1 MQSSSKSTAI
11 PSSSS
16 SPHPFTPSPSSI
28 SFVVLQQIIKAQ
40 PTLLT
45 FLISNNGSHSA
56 INPNQAYKL
65 FPHAAA
71 DLASRLDSTPTPLS
85 PRIASVVTAA
95 SLAIRLSLQ
104 LSALVIQLIF
114 ETLRYLSTASLG
126 ISQRA
131 IVSAV
136 GGARAIH
143 LSSAASPP
151 TELDSLNSSYLD
163 LLDCYTNLGIYVV
176 HHLFTLAELFTLAGF
191 NLTHTAVSTS
201 FYTGIQIFYS
211 GRIAQ
216 QLVETLNGDGGDV
229 SIKDFS
235 EYWPIVKRALKSNYL
250 NQTFYTTH
258 APSSGPL
265 LIYLLNIL
273 KNYQMTETNQ
283 SPLSEHWFLKALKY
297 TTAACTILGD
307 PNFLDRTEILQFKKF
322 TSKSF
327 ANQVFK
333 KIDDKLHTTQRSPL
347 QDQKF
352 IETVHRVVLS
362 NETVNLDGFSHSKP
376 GSGKYLGAS
385 LGLSARAVA
394 GKTQHLQPVTDA
406 RKALSSF
413 GSLGLPQLS
422 TLQMQKARS
431 SSPSLNPGRIGM
443 PFEQTSLT
451 GSRNAMKPS
460 LSSQMEESRPA
471 QLFFM
476 PNLNSLSP
484 PTIGLERHPAF
495 HCCHIL
501 SVQQFT
507 WHDLHALF
515 SVSQEMRTQVERSG
529 VLDILKGKVMCS
541 MFYEPLTQ
549 TSASFEAAMNQ
560 LGGRV
565 VSVLANKSSV
575 TKGEKQI
582 SFFSPF
588 LIPKHNIPYLTV
600 LI

>member
-1 MQSSSKSTAI
+1 MGASALTQLKHSCNAAISS
-11 PSSSS
+11 SSSS
-16 SPHPFTPSPSSI
+16 SPHPFTPFPSSI
-28 SFVVLQQIIKAQ
+28 SFLVLQQIIKAQ
-40 PTLLT
+40 PTPLT

-65 FPHAAA
+65 LPHAAA

-85 PRIASVVTAA
+85 PRIASIVTAA
-95 SLAIRLSLQ
+95 SLATRLSLL

-163 LLDCYTNLGIYVV
+163 LLNCYTNVGIYVI

-191 NLTHTAVSTS
+191 NLTQTAVSTS
-201 FYTGIQIFYS
+201 FYTVV
-211 GRIAQ
+211 IAQ
-216 QLVETLNGDGGDV
+216 QLVETINGDGGDV

-273 KNYQMTETNQ
+273 KKYQMNGTNQ
-283 SPLSEHWFLKALKY
+283 SPLFEHWFLEALKY
-297 TTAACTILGD
+297 TAAACTILGD
-307 PNFLDRTEILQFKKF
+307 PNFLNGTEILQFKKF
-322 TSKSF
+322 TSKTF
-327 ANQVFK
+327 ANQVEVDRSNVFLK
-333 KIDDKLHTTQRSPL
+333 TNWSPL

-352 IETVHRVVLS
+352 IGTVHRVVLS
-362 NETVNLDGFSHSKP
+362 NETVYLDGFSHSKP

-394 GKTQHLQPVTDA
+394 GKTQHLQSVRDA

-422 TLQMQKARS
+422 TLQNQKARS
-431 SSPSLNPGRIGM
+431 SSPSLNPGRIGV

-451 GSRNAMKPS
+451 GSRNTMKPS

-471 QLFFM
+471 QSLFT

-495 HCCHIL
+495 HRRHIL

-507 WHDLHALF
+507 RQDLHALF
-515 SVSQEMRTQVERSG
+515 SVAQEMRTQVESSG
-529 VLDILKGKVMCS
+529 VVDILKGKVMCS

-560 LGGRV
+560 LGGRI
-565 VSVLANKSSV
+565 VSVSANKSSA

-582 SFFSPF
+582 SFFSHCSH
-588 LIPKHNIPYLTV
+588 LDLSLRICH
-600 LI
+600 

>member
-28 SFVVLQQIIKAQ
+28 SFLVLQQIIKAQ

-45 FLISNNGSHSA
+45 FLIRNNGSHSA

-95 SLAIRLSLQ
+95 SLATRLSLQ
-104 LSALVIQLIF
+104 LSALFIQLIF

-163 LLDCYTNLGIYVV
+163 LLDCYTNIGINVV

-201 FYTGIQIFYS
+201 FYTVVGIQIFYS
-211 GRIAQ
+211 GQITQ
-216 QLVETLNGDGGDV
+216 QLVETINGDGGDV

-235 EYWPIVKRALKSNYL
+235 YYWPIVKRALKSNYL

-265 LIYLLNIL
+265 LIYLLSIL
-273 KNYQMTETNQ
+273 KNYQMTATNQ
-283 SPLSEHWFLKALKY
+283 SPLSEHWFLEALKY
-297 TTAACTILGD
+297 TAAACTILGD
-307 PNFLDRTEILQFKKF
+307 PNFLNGTEILKFKKSSHCAVCMMLAYSIVLIP
-322 TSKSF
+322 TE
-327 ANQVFK
+327 
-333 KIDDKLHTTQRSPL
+333 L
-347 QDQKF
+347 QFNGLAAVQA
-352 IETVHRVVLS
+352 IVRVVLS
-362 NETVNLDGFSHSKP
+362 NETVYLDGFPHSKP

-394 GKTQHLQPVTDA
+394 GKTQHLQSVTDA

-413 GSLGLPQLS
+413 GSLGSPQLS

-431 SSPSLNPGRIGM
+431 SSPSLNPGRLGV
-443 PFEQTSLT
+443 PFEQMSLT
-451 GSRNAMKPS
+451 G
-460 LSSQMEESRPA
+460 
-471 QLFFM
+471 
-476 PNLNSLSP
+476 
-484 PTIGLERHPAF
+484 
-495 HCCHIL
+495 
-501 SVQQFT
+501 
-507 WHDLHALF
+507 
-515 SVSQEMRTQVERSG
+515 
-529 VLDILKGKVMCS
+529 
-541 MFYEPLTQ
+541 
-549 TSASFEAAMNQ
+549 
-560 LGGRV
+560 
-565 VSVLANKSSV
+565 
-575 TKGEKQI
+575 
-582 SFFSPF
+582 
-588 LIPKHNIPYLTV
+588 
-600 LI
+600 

>member
-1 MQSSSKSTAI
+1 M
-11 PSSSS
+11 
-16 SPHPFTPSPSSI
+16 
-28 SFVVLQQIIKAQ
+28 QIIKAQ

-56 INPNQAYKL
+56 VNPNQAYKL

-85 PRIASVVTAA
+85 PRIASIVTAA
-95 SLAIRLSLQ
+95 SLPTRLSLQ

-163 LLDCYTNLGIYVV
+163 LLDCYTNAGINFLHSGGVIWKR
-176 HHLFTLAELFTLAGF
+176 LFETLIELAK
-191 NLTHTAVSTS
+191 S
-201 FYTGIQIFYS
+201 FSVGERLSRMIYDNYGKNHSIWMRKSKIWSEIFFSNTQSVIRTGDYIQIGIQIFYS
-211 GRIAQ
+211 GQIAQ
-216 QLVETLNGDGGDV
+216 QLVETINGDGGDV

-235 EYWPIVKRALKSNYL
+235 EYWPIVKRAMKSNYL

-273 KNYQMTETNQ
+273 KNYQMTGTNR
-283 SPLSEHWFLKALKY
+283 SPLSKHWFLDALKY
-297 TTAACTILGD
+297 TAAACTILGD
-307 PNFLDRTEILQFKKF
+307 PNFLNGTEISKFKKS

-327 ANQVFK
+327 ANQVE
-333 KIDDKLHTTQRSPL
+333 IDRSNVFLKTNWSPL
-347 QDQKF
+347 QVQKF
-352 IETVHRVVLS
+352 IGTVHRVVLS
-362 NETVNLDGFSHSKP
+362 NETVYLDGFSHSKP

-394 GKTQHLQPVTDA
+394 GKTQHAHLQSVTDA
-406 RKALSSF
+406 RKSLSSF

-431 SSPSLNPGRIGM
+431 SSPSLNPGRLGV
-443 PFEQTSLT
+443 
-451 GSRNAMKPS
+451 S
-460 LSSQMEESRPA
+460 LSR
-471 QLFFM
+471 
-476 PNLNSLSP
+476 
-484 PTIGLERHPAF
+484 RH
-495 HCCHIL
+495 
-501 SVQQFT
+501 
-507 WHDLHALF
+507 
-515 SVSQEMRTQVERSG
+515 
-529 VLDILKGKVMCS
+529 
-541 MFYEPLTQ
+541 
-549 TSASFEAAMNQ
+549 
-560 LGGRV
+560 
-565 VSVLANKSSV
+565 
-575 TKGEKQI
+575 
-582 SFFSPF
+582 
-588 LIPKHNIPYLTV
+588 
-600 LI
+600 

>member
-11 PSSSS
+11 PSSSSSS

-28 SFVVLQQIIKAQ
+28 SFLVLQQIIKAQ

-45 FLISNNGSHSA
+45 FLINNNGSHSA

-95 SLAIRLSLQ
+95 SLATTLSLQ

-126 ISQRA
+126 TSQRA

-151 TELDSLNSSYLD
+151 TELDNLNSSYLD
-163 LLDCYTNLGIYVV
+163 LLDCHTNVGIYIV

-201 FYTGIQIFYS
+201 FYTVVGIQFFYS
-211 GRIAQ
+211 GQIAQ
-216 QLVETLNGDGGDV
+216 QLEETINGDGGDV

-235 EYWPIVKRALKSNYL
+235 EYCPIVKRALKSNYL

-273 KNYQMTETNQ
+273 KNYQMTGTNQ
-283 SPLSEHWFLKALKY
+283 SPLSEHWFLEALKY
-297 TTAACTILGD
+297 TAAACTILGD
-307 PNFLDRTEILQFKKF
+307 PNFLNRTEILQFKKF

-327 ANQVFK
+327 ANKVEVDRSNVFLK
-333 KIDDKLHTTQRSPL
+333 TNWSPL

-352 IETVHRVVLS
+352 IGMVHRVVLS
-362 NETVNLDGFSHSKP
+362 NEKVYLDGFSHSKP

-385 LGLSARAVA
+385 LSLSARAVA
-394 GKTQHLQPVTDA
+394 GKTQHLQSVTDA

-431 SSPSLNPGRIGM
+431 SSLSLNTGRIGV

-460 LSSQMEESRPA
+460 LSSQMEESRPS

-495 HCCHIL
+495 HCRHIL

-507 WHDLHALF
+507 WQDLHALF
-515 SVSQEMRTQVERSG
+515 SVAQEMHTQVEMSG
-529 VLDILKGKVMCS
+529 VLDILKGKLCAQCFMS
-541 MFYEPLTQ
+541 L
-549 TSASFEAAMNQ
+549 
-560 LGGRV
+560 
-565 VSVLANKSSV
+565 
-575 TKGEKQI
+575 
-582 SFFSPF
+582 
-588 LIPKHNIPYLTV
+588 
-600 LI
+600 

>member
-1 MQSSSKSTAI
+1 M
-11 PSSSS
+11 
-16 SPHPFTPSPSSI
+16 
-28 SFVVLQQIIKAQ
+28 QIIKAQ

-85 PRIASVVTAA
+85 PRIASAVTAA
-95 SLAIRLSLQ
+95 SLATRLSLQ
-104 LSALVIQLIF
+104 LSAIVIQLIF

-151 TELDSLNSSYLD
+151 TELDNLNSSYLD
-163 LLDCYTNLGIYVV
+163 LLDCCTNIGINVV

-201 FYTGIQIFYS
+201 FYMVGIQIFYS
-211 GRIAQ
+211 GQIAQ
-216 QLVETLNGDGGDV
+216 QLVETINGDGGDV

-235 EYWPIVKRALKSNYL
+235 EYWPIVKSNV
-250 NQTFYTTH
+250 
-258 APSSGPL
+258 
-265 LIYLLNIL
+265 
-273 KNYQMTETNQ
+273 
-283 SPLSEHWFLKALKY
+283 FLK
-297 TTAACTILGD
+297 T
-307 PNFLDRTEILQFKKF
+307 NW
-322 TSKSF
+322 S
-327 ANQVFK
+327 
-333 KIDDKLHTTQRSPL
+333 HL

-352 IETVHRVVLS
+352 IGTVHRVVLS
-362 NETVNLDGFSHSKP
+362 NETVYLDGFSHSKP

-385 LGLSARAVA
+385 LGLSARAVV
-394 GKTQHLQPVTDA
+394 GKTQHLQSVTDA

-422 TLQMQKARS
+422 TFQMQKSRS
-431 SSPSLNPGRIGM
+431 SSPSLNPGRLGV

-460 LSSQMEESRPA
+460 FSSQMEESRPA
-471 QLFFM
+471 QLFFT

-484 PTIGLERHPAF
+484 PTIGLEHHPAF

-507 WHDLHALF
+507 RQDLHSLF
-515 SVSQEMRTQVERSG
+515 SV
-529 VLDILKGKVMCS
+529 
-541 MFYEPLTQ
+541 
-549 TSASFEAAMNQ
+549 A
-560 LGGRV
+560 
-565 VSVLANKSSV
+565 
-575 TKGEKQI
+575 
-582 SFFSPF
+582 
-588 LIPKHNIPYLTV
+588 
-600 LI
+600 